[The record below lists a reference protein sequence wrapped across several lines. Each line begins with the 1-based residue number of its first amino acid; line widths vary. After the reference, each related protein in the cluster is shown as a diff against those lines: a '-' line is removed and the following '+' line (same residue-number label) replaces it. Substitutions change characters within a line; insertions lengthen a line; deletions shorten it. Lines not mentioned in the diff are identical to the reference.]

1 MTSAPSR
8 GETDDQSL
16 SLRAATVLQLQTF
29 RVICQPQ
36 AVEQGFIHWS
46 ISPVEVQKT
55 PEEIPPVYALVGDLA
70 IGAEEWFVGATAG
83 IVFAVADDEAHEIAT
98 REDLE
103 AVAQRYGP
111 WAARVLWDHVSAAAR
126 TVSALCHGSA
136 SRIDIPGTMPDA
148 TYPSM
153 TGQADRAANDE

>member
-8 GETDDQSL
+8 GETDDQGL
-16 SLRAATVLQLQTF
+16 ALRSATVLQLQTF

-36 AVEQGFIHWS
+36 AMEQGFIHWS

-98 REDLE
+98 R
-103 AVAQRYGP
+103 
-111 WAARVLWDHVSAAAR
+111 DHVSAAAR